1 MYEIYTDES
10 NLDYIDGD
18 PVDIDDT
25 WIDSDPMEY
34 DFLGNEIE
42 PGQECHACF
51 GTGLDRDWDSD
62 CLECFGDGVL

>member
-10 NLDYIDGD
+10 NLDYIDGT
-18 PVDIDDT
+18 PEDIDS
-25 WIDSDPMEY
+25 SDY

-51 GTGLDRDWDSD
+51 GTGLDREWDSD
-62 CLECFGDGVL
+62 CLECYGDGTL

>member
-10 NLDYIDGD
+10 NLDYIDGT
-18 PVDIDDT
+18 PEDT
-25 WIDSDPMEY
+25 DSSDY

-51 GTGLDRDWDSD
+51 GTGLDREWDSD
-62 CLECFGDGVL
+62 CLECYGDGTL